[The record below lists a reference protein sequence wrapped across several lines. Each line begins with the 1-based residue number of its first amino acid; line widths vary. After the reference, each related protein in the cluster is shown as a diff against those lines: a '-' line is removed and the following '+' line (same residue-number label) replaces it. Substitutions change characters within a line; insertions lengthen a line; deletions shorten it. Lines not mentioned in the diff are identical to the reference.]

1 MPYNWGPH
9 YIVPTE
15 ALEIYSG
22 QVLLRE
28 DYDDDLLLKEL
39 EELGL
44 TGSIVRVTNPWY
56 FRKKGTQTWIK
67 LGESSDRVKN
77 FPVRW
82 DTSDLPDGQYEILGM
97 MHVSVISGNVEYTI
111 ASHNITEVKVKN
123 PPKHVLNWRKYPNDN
138 N

>member
-28 DYDDDLLLKEL
+28 DYNDDLLQKEL
-39 EELGL
+39 GELGL
-44 TGSIVRVTNPWY
+44 TGSIARVTNPWY
-56 FRKKGTQTWIK
+56 FRIKGAQTWIK
-67 LGESSDRVKN
+67 LGESSDREKY

-97 MHVSVISGNVEYTI
+97 MHVSVLSGNVEYTI
-111 ASHNITEVKVKN
+111 ASNNIVEVKVKN
-123 PPKHVLNWRKYPNDN
+123 PPKQVMKWRTYPNEHN
-138 N
+138 